1 MELIMILIIF
11 WLPPGKDKDKSL
23 SLTEAVVIIVVV
35 LCMLF
40 ALPPAVCI
48 VKKLFSHFTQVDQNV
63 REDIGEEPTTERTDF
78 IQENSPPSF
87 DASAVLSQQRCNAE
101 PSGAGATGENSS
113 VRVSFGL
120 VVFIFYLKKKTF
132 LLVPVI
138 FHAGSHI
145 LKF

>member
-1 MELIMILIIF
+1 M
-11 WLPPGKDKDKSL
+11 
-23 SLTEAVVIIVVV
+23 IIVVV
-35 LCMLF
+35 LLF
-40 ALPPAVCI
+40 ALPPAVYI

-63 REDIGEEPTTERTDF
+63 REEIGEEPTTERTGF

-101 PSGAGATGENSS
+101 PLGAGATGENSS

-120 VVFIFYLKKKTF
+120 VVFSYIKKTR